1 MKLLAPLVL
10 IFVLFLAAAGGSAFF
25 FNQYQKT
32 RVELENL
39 KKVTQVGTPEET
51 QLIIDKVKKHM
62 LLPQNEIPQIATI
75 TDKSKL
81 ADQPFF
87 AKAKNGD
94 KVLIY
99 VKEKKAILYDPVGDR
114 IVEVSPITLPEPTTS
129 IQLQPTVS
137 TNSGTLKTTPTTTV
151 TVKPN
156 LTPTVTSFPRPTSSL
171 LSPQ

>member
-10 IFVLFLAAAGGSAFF
+10 IFVLFLAATGGSAYFY
-25 FNQYQKT
+25 NQYQKT
-32 RVELENL
+32 RIELENL

-81 ADQPFF
+81 ASQPFF

-129 IQLQPTVS
+129 IAPQPTVS
-137 TNSGTLKTTPTTTV
+137 TSSGNIKTNITPYPSNIQ
-151 TVKPN
+151 KPTITY
-156 LTPTVTSFPRPTSSL
+156 TPSPKPTSSIL
-171 LSPQ
+171 TPQ